1 MTIDKLINV
10 LEALKKEHGNI
21 DVTVWQYGG
30 GLDDLCDVMPV
41 FDAEYGLVVL
51 DAIRRDP
58 EIRR

>member
-1 MTIDKLINV
+1 MAIDKLINV

>member
-1 MTIDKLINV
+1 MTIDQVITA

-41 FDAEYGLVVL
+41 FDAEYRMIVL
-51 DAIRRDP
+51 ETTRHEP